1 MTKAH
6 ARRSRIRSHE
16 VAVVD
21 SFRRDR
27 KLAAAYLD
35 EVLTDGDQKELML
48 ALRRLSEAFGGV
60 SVLAQ
65 QAGLNPTTLY
75 RTLSVDGN
83 PELADATSAPSSLW
97 ACASLCPSLPEAWR
111 MPTFAEG
118 SVYPFRRTAERRAVI
133 ASHFFDQRRDGRTHV
148 PATQQYRDRLAFV
161 IFRDLAESGDRDP
174 GRALHE
180 LTILAIQ
187 PA

>member
-1 MTKAH
+1 MTKAKT
-6 ARRSRIRSHE
+6 RRSGLRSHE

-65 QAGLNPTTLY
+65 HAGLNPTTLY

-83 PELADATSAPSSLW
+83 PEL
-97 ACASLCPSLPEAWR
+97 
-111 MPTFAEG
+111 
-118 SVYPFRRTAERRAVI
+118 RT
-133 ASHFFDQRRDGRTHV
+133 
-148 PATQQYRDRLAFV
+148 L
-161 IFRDLAESGDRDP
+161 
-174 GRALHE
+174 RAL
-180 LTILAIQ
+180 LQAMGLRLSVSVA
-187 PA
+187 A